1 MGTLAAQGLAG
12 KLDALG
18 VVDETVEDG
27 IGVSGISDHL
37 VPFIDRHWLVTMVER
52 RP

>member
-1 MGTLAAQGLAG
+1 MRALAAQGLAG
-12 KLDALG
+12 ELNALA

-37 VPFIDRHWLVTMVER
+37 VPFC
-52 RP
+52 

>member
-1 MGTLAAQGLAG
+1 MRALAAQGLAG
-12 KLDALG
+12 ELNALA

-27 IGVSGISDHL
+27 IGVSGTPARARKS
-37 VPFIDRHWLVTMVER
+37 

>member
-1 MGTLAAQGLAG
+1 MRALAAQGLAG
-12 KLDALG
+12 ELNALA

-27 IGVSGISDHL
+27 IGVPITSCHL
-37 VPFIDRHWLVTMVER
+37 STGNWLVTMVER